1 MNRAHAEAERNISDA
16 VEDKYLYLDRCDF
29 GEIGPICRLTYK
41 GKLDDWEF
49 VIFMWTTEKYDPHE
63 WMFPDNGH
71 VDGTIKGAMLA
82 ESKAYQT

>member
-41 GKLDDWEF
+41 GKMDDWEF
-49 VIFMWTTEKYDPHE
+49 VIFM
-63 WMFPDNGH
+63 
-71 VDGTIKGAMLA
+71 
-82 ESKAYQT
+82 